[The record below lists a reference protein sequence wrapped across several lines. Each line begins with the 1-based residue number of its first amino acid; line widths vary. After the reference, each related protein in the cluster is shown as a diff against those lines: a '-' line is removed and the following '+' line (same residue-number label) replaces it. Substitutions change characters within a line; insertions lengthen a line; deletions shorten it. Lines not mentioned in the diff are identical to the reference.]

1 MFTAIAIPQK
11 EIDVFCQRWQLVEF
25 ALFGSILR
33 EDFDAESDV
42 DVMLSFREGA
52 GHTLFDIVKM
62 GDELE
67 SIFGRKVD
75 ILTRKSVEQSENYI
89 RRREI
94 LSSAQ
99 VIYTRN

>member
-1 MFTAIAIPQK
+1 MFTAIIIPQK
-11 EIDVFCQRWQLVEF
+11 EIDAFCQRWQVVEF

-33 EDFDAESDV
+33 EDFDSDSDV
-42 DVMLSFREGA
+42 DVLLSFREGA

-67 SIFGRKVD
+67 KIFGRKVD

-89 RRREI
+89 RRHEI

-99 VIYTRN
+99 VVYAKN